1 MKGPFHVLN
10 GDALLEKFPTVIAG
24 TRIVARECLVDG
36 PVTTSSLKALFELRA
51 QFLSESYKV
60 CTPKEYQRD
69 SASQFKQLL
78 QIPPE
83 AEIHLWFEDDLFCQ
97 VNKWFVLYLLQNRHD
112 CSIYEVRPDKRSPYG
127 FSTYTTAALEKLYAA
142 KKPIPLPSIL
152 CELWPAYVNA
162 ATDQLQSLAQS
173 LDAEHEPVKKAIK
186 AHLDRLP
193 KDGNLGLPQETLKG
207 IIAELDTDAF
217 GPVFQAFQ
225 QRLPFYGFGDL
236 QVKRM
241 WEALQKDS

>member
-1 MKGPFHVLN
+1 M
-10 GDALLEKFPTVIAG
+10 
-24 TRIVARECLVDG
+24 
-36 PVTTSSLKALFELRA
+36 
-51 QFLSESYKV
+51 
-60 CTPKEYQRD
+60 
-69 SASQFKQLL
+69 
-78 QIPPE
+78 
-83 AEIHLWFEDDLFCQ
+83 
-97 VNKWFVLYLLQNRHD
+97 
-112 CSIYEVRPDKRSPYG
+112 
-127 FSTYTTAALEKLYAA
+127 
-142 KKPIPLPSIL
+142 
-152 CELWPAYVNA
+152 
-162 ATDQLQSLAQS
+162 
-173 LDAEHEPVKKAIK
+173 DAEHEPVKKAIK